1 MFKVKNIDFNAV
13 KQTILNHTDGMVKFA
28 SDMVKIKSLDSHE
41 EEVILRIKDEMK
53 KVGFD
58 EIKIDPMGNIIGKV
72 GSGPRIIAFDAHID
86 TVDVGDI
93 SAWDLDPFSGLVKD
107 GKIHGRGSSDQKG
120 ALASAVYAAAAMKE
134 LDLLNDLTIYVTGTV
149 NEEECD
155 GLCWQYIAREDNIKP
170 ELAIITEATNGRIT
184 RGQRGRMNIKIT
196 TKGLSAHG
204 SAPENGINAVYKMSP
219 IILDI
224 ERLNENLEP
233 AECLG
238 KGSITVSQIFCSSVS
253 SCAVPDE
260 CVITIDRRLTLGENE
275 ETALNQLRSLESVK
289 RAEAVVEMFV
299 YNEPCYTGLVYPT
312 NCYFPTWLIEEN
324 HPAIIAAKEAYLN
337 LFSKDIPVGTWS
349 FSTNGVSIMGM
360 FNIPCIGYGPGRE
373 EYAHAPN
380 EFVTISDLQNAAMMY
395 AAIPTLYLSEAN
407 KNN

>member
-1 MFKVKNIDFNAV
+1 MENIDFKAV
-13 KQTILNHTDGMVKFA
+13 KQAILNYTDDMVKFT

-41 EEVILRIKDEMK
+41 GEVILRVKAEME

-58 EIKIDPMGNIIGKV
+58 EVKIDPMGNIIGKI
-72 GSGPRIIAFDAHID
+72 GSGQRVVAFDAHVD
-86 TVDVGDI
+86 TVDAGDI
-93 SAWDLDPFSGLVKD
+93 SAWNLDPFSGIVED
-107 GKIHGRGSSDQKG
+107 GKVHGRGSSDQKG
-120 ALASAVYAAAAMKE
+120 ALASAVYAVKAMKE
-134 LDLLNDLTIYVTGTV
+134 FNMLDDLTIYVTGTV

-155 GLCWQYIAREDNIKP
+155 GLCWQYIAKEDNIKP

-196 TKGLSAHG
+196 AKGLSAHG
-204 SAPENGINAVYKMSP
+204 SAPELGVNAVYKMAP

-224 ERLNENLEP
+224 EKLDKNLEP

-238 KGSITVSQIFCSSVS
+238 KGSITVSQIFFNSVS

-260 CVITIDRRLTLGENE
+260 CVITIDRRLTLGETE
-275 ETALNQLRSLESVK
+275 EIALNQLRNLESVK
-289 RAEAVVEMFV
+289 KAAATVEMFV

-312 NCYFPTWLIEEN
+312 NCYFPTWLIEED
-324 HPAIIAAKEAYLN
+324 HPAIIAAKKAYLN

-349 FSTNGVSIMGM
+349 FSTNGVAIMGL

-373 EYAHAPN
+373 EYAHSPN

-407 KNN
+407 NN

>member
-1 MFKVKNIDFNAV
+1 MKNIDFSAI
-13 KQTILNHTDGMVKFA
+13 KQNILNYADDMVKFT

-41 EEVILRIKDEMK
+41 GEVILRVKEEMDKIGLDE
-53 KVGFD
+53 V
-58 EIKIDPMGNIIGKV
+58 KIDPMGNIIGKI
-72 GSGPRIIAFDAHID
+72 GRGPRVIAFDAHVD
-86 TVDVGDI
+86 TVDVGDR
-93 SAWDLDPFSGLVKD
+93 SAWNLDPFSGLVKD

-120 ALASAVYAAAAMKE
+120 ALASALYGVKAMKE
-134 LDLLNDLTIYVTGTV
+134 LDMLEDLTIYVTGTV

-155 GLCWQYIAREDNIKP
+155 GLCWQYIAKEDKIKP

-204 SAPENGINAVYKMSP
+204 SAPELGVNAVYKMAP
-219 IILDI
+219 IILDV
-224 ERLNENLEP
+224 EKLNENLEP

-238 KGSITVSQIFCSSVS
+238 KGSITLSQIFCNSVS

-260 CVITIDRRLTLGENE
+260 CVITIDRRLTIGENE
-275 ETALNQLRSLESVK
+275 ETSLNQLRSLESVK
-289 RAEAVVEMFV
+289 KADATVEMFV

-312 NCYFPTWLIEEN
+312 NCYFPTWLIEED
-324 HPAIIAAKEAYLN
+324 HPAIIAAKKAYLN

-349 FSTNGVSIMGM
+349 FSTNGVAIMGLS
-360 FNIPCIGYGPGRE
+360 NIPCIGYGPGRE
-373 EYAHAPN
+373 EYAHSPN

-407 KNN
+407 NN